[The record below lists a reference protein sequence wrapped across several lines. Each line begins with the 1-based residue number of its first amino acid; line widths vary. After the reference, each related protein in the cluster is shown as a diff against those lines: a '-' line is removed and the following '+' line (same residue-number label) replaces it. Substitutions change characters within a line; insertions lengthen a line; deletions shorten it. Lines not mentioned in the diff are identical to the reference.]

1 MTNTPG
7 RRRAP
12 AMSPEQRREMIVRA
26 ALPLVVE
33 YGTSVTTAQI
43 ARAAG
48 IGEGTIFR
56 AFGDK
61 DAVLAACM
69 AEAARP
75 DDTLAYVA
83 SISLDLPLE
92 ERLVEASEALHAHL
106 ARMGAVAGAL
116 AASGGL
122 RRDPRLLRPSEGA
135 GSSTEAQEA
144 PGEAVGRGEPAGQG
158 QPGANGELGG
168 SGEAGGQSEAGG
180 HGEKDGARKEGALR
194 EAMGRGA
201 SGGPGRL
208 VSGREASLA
217 ATREV
222 LTGLFE
228 PDRDRLRLPPERLA
242 EAFQFL
248 LLAAGRRETLLTSA
262 ELVSLFLHG
271 AVEGDEAG

>member
-1 MTNTPG
+1 MTNPTS

-33 YGTSVTTAQI
+33 YGTSVTTAQV

-61 DAVLAACM
+61 DALLAACM
-69 AEAARP
+69 AEALRP
-75 DDTLAYVA
+75 DDTLAHVA

-92 ERLVEASEALHAHL
+92 ERLVEASEALRGYL

-122 RRDPRLLRPSEGA
+122 RRDPRLLGGGGESSEERGA
-135 GSSTEAQEA
+135 
-144 PGEAVGRGEPAGQG
+144 
-158 QPGANGELGG
+158 
-168 SGEAGGQSEAGG
+168 AGG
-180 HGEKDGARKEGALR
+180 EGR
-194 EAMGRGA
+194 RF
-201 SGGPGRL
+201 
-208 VSGREASLA
+208 SGREESMA

-222 LTGLFE
+222 LVGLFE
-228 PDRDRLRLPPERLA
+228 PERDSLRLDPERLA

-248 LLAAGRRETLLTSA
+248 VMAAGRGPSPLTSA
-262 ELVSLFLHG
+262 ELVDLFLHG
-271 AVEGDEAG
+271 ALRADEAE

>member
-1 MTNTPG
+1 MTNPTG

-33 YGTSVTTAQI
+33 YGTSVTTAQV

-61 DAVLAACM
+61 ETLLAACM

-75 DDTLAYVA
+75 DDTLAHVA
-83 SISLDLPLE
+83 AIALDVPLE
-92 ERLVEASEALHAHL
+92 ERLIEAAETLRGYL

-122 RRDPRLLRPSEGA
+122 RRDPRLLGAPSEA
-135 GSSTEAQEA
+135 S
-144 PGEAVGRGEPAGQG
+144 GQG
-158 QPGANGELGG
+158 SGAPSDTPGDAP
-168 SGEAGGQSEAGG
+168 SGTSERPQ
-180 HGEKDGARKEGALR
+180 E
-194 EAMGRGA
+194 
-201 SGGPGRL
+201 GPGRAL
-208 VSGREASLA
+208 SGREASMA

-222 LTGLFE
+222 LSGLFE
-228 PDRDRLRLPPERLA
+228 PERDDLRLPPERLA

-248 LLAAGRRETLLTSA
+248 ILASGRGGSSPLTSE
-262 ELVSLFLHG
+262 ELVDLFLHG
-271 AVEGDEAG
+271 ALKGGEAG

>member
-1 MTNTPG
+1 MTNPTG

-33 YGTSVTTAQI
+33 YGTSVTTAQV

-61 DAVLAACM
+61 ETLLAACM

-75 DDTLAYVA
+75 DDTLAHVA
-83 SISLDLPLE
+83 AIALDMPLE
-92 ERLVEASEALHAHL
+92 ERLIEAAETLRGYL

-122 RRDPRLLRPSEGA
+122 RRDPRLLGAPSEASGGA
-135 GSSTEAQEA
+135 PS
-144 PGEAVGRGEPAGQG
+144 
-158 QPGANGELGG
+158 GA
-168 SGEAGGQSEAGG
+168 SE
-180 HGEKDGARKEGALR
+180 E
-194 EAMGRGA
+194 GRGA
-201 SGGPGRL
+201 SERPQEGSGRAL
-208 VSGREASLA
+208 SGREASMA

-222 LTGLFE
+222 LSGLFE
-228 PDRDRLRLPPERLA
+228 PERDDLRLPPERLA

-248 LLAAGRRETLLTSA
+248 ILASGRGGSSPLTSE
-262 ELVSLFLHG
+262 ELVDLFLHG
-271 AVEGDEAG
+271 ALKGGEAG

>member
-1 MTNTPG
+1 MTEETG

-33 YGTSVTTAQI
+33 YGTSVTTAQV

-61 DAVLAACM
+61 ETLLAACM
-69 AEAARP
+69 AEAVRP
-75 DDTLAYVA
+75 DDTLAHVA
-83 SISLDLPLE
+83 AIALDVPLE
-92 ERLVEASEALHAHL
+92 ERLIEAAEALRGYL

-122 RRDPRLLRPSEGA
+122 RRDPRLLGAPSDASGEGRGPAEGPRGGA
-135 GSSTEAQEA
+135 GQ
-144 PGEAVGRGEPAGQG
+144 
-158 QPGANGELGG
+158 
-168 SGEAGGQSEAGG
+168 
-180 HGEKDGARKEGALR
+180 AL
-194 EAMGRGA
+194 
-201 SGGPGRL
+201 
-208 VSGREASLA
+208 SGREASMA
-217 ATREV
+217 ATRDV

-228 PDRDRLRLPPERLA
+228 PERDDLRLPPERLA

-248 LLAAGRRETLLTSA
+248 ILASGRGGSSPLTSA
-262 ELVSLFLHG
+262 ELVHLFLHG
-271 AVEGDEAG
+271 ALKGGEAG

>member
-1 MTNTPG
+1 MMTNPTG

-33 YGTSVTTAQI
+33 YGTSVTTAQV

-61 DAVLAACM
+61 DALLAACM
-69 AEAARP
+69 AEAQRP
-75 DDTLAYVA
+75 DDTLAHVA
-83 SISLDLPLE
+83 SISLELPLE
-92 ERLVEASEALHAHL
+92 ERLVEASEALRGYL

-122 RRDPRLLRPSEGA
+122 RRDPRLLGGRPSDEERTATEDTRGAAAGSEGA
-135 GSSTEAQEA
+135 RTGTAE
-144 PGEAVGRGEPAGQG
+144 
-158 QPGANGELGG
+158 
-168 SGEAGGQSEAGG
+168 SGE
-180 HGEKDGARKEGALR
+180 GARR
-194 EAMGRGA
+194 
-201 SGGPGRL
+201 RL
-208 VSGREASLA
+208 TGREESMA

-222 LTGLFE
+222 LAGLFE
-228 PDRDRLRLPPERLA
+228 PERDSLRADPERLA

-248 LLAAGRRETLLTSA
+248 VMAAGRGASPLTSA
-262 ELVSLFLHG
+262 ELVDLFLHG
-271 AVEGDEAG
+271 AVKGGEAG

>member
-1 MTNTPG
+1 MTTPTG

-33 YGTSVTTAQI
+33 YGTSVTTAQV

-61 DAVLAACM
+61 DALLAACM
-69 AEAARP
+69 AEAVRP
-75 DDTLAYVA
+75 DDTLAHVA
-83 SISLDLPLE
+83 AISLDLPLE
-92 ERLVEASEALHAHL
+92 ERLVEAAEALRGHL

-122 RRDPRLLRPSEGA
+122 RRDGRLLSMPATDQTGSGSAAENVRAADGGQGESEGDSRR
-135 GSSTEAQEA
+135 GF
-144 PGEAVGRGEPAGQG
+144 GR
-158 QPGANGELGG
+158 
-168 SGEAGGQSEAGG
+168 
-180 HGEKDGARKEGALR
+180 D
-194 EAMGRGA
+194 A
-201 SGGPGRL
+201 SM
-208 VSGREASLA
+208 A

-222 LTGLFE
+222 LAELFE
-228 PDRDRLRLPPERLA
+228 PERDSLRLPPERLA

-248 LLAAGRRETLLTSA
+248 VMAAGRGPSPLTPA
-262 ELVSLFLHG
+262 QLVDLFLHG
-271 AVEGDEAG
+271 AVKGGEAG

>member
-1 MTNTPG
+1 MTNPTG

-33 YGTSVTTAQI
+33 YGTSVTTAQV

-61 DAVLAACM
+61 ETLLAACM

-75 DDTLAYVA
+75 DDTLAHVA
-83 SISLDLPLE
+83 AIALDVPLE
-92 ERLVEASEALHAHL
+92 ERLIEAAETLRGYL

-122 RRDPRLLRPSEGA
+122 RRDPRLLGTPSEPSGDA
-135 GSSTEAQEA
+135 PSGTSERPQE
-144 PGEAVGRGEPAGQG
+144 
-158 QPGANGELGG
+158 G
-168 SGEAGGQSEAGG
+168 SG
-180 HGEKDGARKEGALR
+180 RAL
-194 EAMGRGA
+194 
-201 SGGPGRL
+201 
-208 VSGREASLA
+208 SGREASMA
-217 ATREV
+217 ATRDV
-222 LTGLFE
+222 LSGLFE
-228 PDRDRLRLPPERLA
+228 PERDGLRLPPERLA

-248 LLAAGRRETLLTSA
+248 ILASGRGGSSPLTSE
-262 ELVSLFLHG
+262 ELVDLFLHG
-271 AVEGDEAG
+271 ALKGGEAE

>member
-1 MTNTPG
+1 MTNETG

-33 YGTSVTTAQI
+33 YGTSVTTGQV

-61 DAVLAACM
+61 ETLLAACM

-75 DDTLAYVA
+75 DDTLAHVA
-83 SISLDLPLE
+83 AIALDVPLE
-92 ERLVEASEALHAHL
+92 ERLIEAAEALRGYL

-122 RRDPRLLRPSEGA
+122 RRDPRLLGTPSDA
-135 GSSTEAQEA
+135 S
-144 PGEAVGRGEPAGQG
+144 GEGRGPAEGPRG
-158 QPGANGELGG
+158 GA
-168 SGEAGGQSEAGG
+168 Q
-180 HGEKDGARKEGALR
+180 AL
-194 EAMGRGA
+194 
-201 SGGPGRL
+201 
-208 VSGREASLA
+208 SGREASMA
-217 ATREV
+217 ATRDV

-228 PDRDRLRLPPERLA
+228 PERDDLRLPPERLA

-248 LLAAGRRETLLTSA
+248 ILASGRGGSSPLTSQ
-262 ELVSLFLHG
+262 ELVHLFLHG
-271 AVEGDEAG
+271 ALKGGEAG